1 VAAVAETPK
10 FGEYKNHTRLTFK
23 TVLVF
28 GLAQVIKNKQI
39 KWSVRKIRTDMHM

>member
-28 GLAQVIKNKQI
+28 GLAQVTKTKKNKSNGQ
-39 KWSVRKIRTDMHM
+39 